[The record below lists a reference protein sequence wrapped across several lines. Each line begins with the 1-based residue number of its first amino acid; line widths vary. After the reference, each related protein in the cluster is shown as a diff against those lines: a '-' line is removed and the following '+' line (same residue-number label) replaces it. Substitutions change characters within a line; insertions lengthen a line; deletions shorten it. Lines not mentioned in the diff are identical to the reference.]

1 MLDNTDLN
9 NAYDIFICKLNHVIN
24 ENMPLKKL
32 KLNKKKMNKP
42 WLTRDLLIQICE
54 KNEMYKKLKIYGDV
68 TIAEEYR
75 KKKNKLTNLLR
86 ISEKNYYKQLLDNN
100 KNNLSKLYL

>member
-32 KLNKKKMNKP
+32 KLNKTKMNKP
-42 WLTRDLLIQICE
+42 WLTRDLLNKYARKMKCT
-54 KNEMYKKLKIYGDV
+54 KKLKHYGDV
-68 TIAEEYR
+68 TIAET
-75 KKKNKLTNLLR
+75 LFTNLTTLCH
-86 ISEKNYYKQLLDNN
+86 IC
-100 KNNLSKLYL
+100 